1 MISNMKKL
9 IASLVLILSVISIS
23 FAQKSES
30 ASSSEKRT
38 GKAMEENMND
48 PSATVPPSNNF
59 PQVYPTDVNEKTLKE
74 EKKKHSVPVSKH
86 HRKFE
91 SKRIK

>member
-1 MISNMKKL
+1 MKKI
-9 IASLVLILSVISIS
+9 IACIVLFISVVSIS
-23 FAQKSES
+23 FAQKAES
-30 ASSSEKRT
+30 PASGETRT

-59 PQVYPTDVNEKTLKE
+59 PQVYPSDVNEKKTKE
-74 EKKKHSVPVSKH
+74 EKKKHSVPISKH